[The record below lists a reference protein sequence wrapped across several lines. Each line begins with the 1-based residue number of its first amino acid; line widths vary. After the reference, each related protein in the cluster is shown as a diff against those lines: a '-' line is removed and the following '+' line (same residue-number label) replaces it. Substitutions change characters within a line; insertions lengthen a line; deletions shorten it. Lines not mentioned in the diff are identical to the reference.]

1 MPYSDINPLDW
12 STVQPHVDALLAT
25 ELGRDNV
32 ESWLQRWGD
41 LTAILHETRSQ
52 IYRDVSE
59 NTADEEAEKRFL
71 LFVEQIMPQTRIAD
85 QALKKKLLAFED
97 YTPQADGDRPG
108 PMVMMMKRFRTEAV
122 IFREENVLLQSELTK
137 LGNEYE
143 KLVGGMTIEWK
154 GEEETMPQARLHLR
168 EEDRATREKAWRLE
182 MARFAEERDK
192 LNELYL
198 QMLLLRRQ
206 VAKNAGFDNYRDYRW
221 KEFARFDYTPDD
233 CFTFHDAIEH
243 EVVPRAAQLYAERAE
258 KLGLDP
264 LRPWDTEVDL
274 HGEPLRPFEDAAE
287 LEEGCYRIFQR
298 VDPLLAE
305 YFTAMRD
312 GFLDLASRPNKAP
325 GGFCSSF
332 PIRRK
337 PYIFMNAV
345 GTHRD
350 VSTLLHEGGH
360 AFHFMESSQ
369 QPLIWN
375 YGGPMEFNEVAS
387 MAMELLS
394 APYLEKSKGGFYEE
408 ADARRAH
415 AEQLRG
421 IVRFLPYM
429 AVVDAFQHW
438 VYAASSHD
446 VAAASSHDVAAAS
459 SHDVAADAPQDVTAA
474 DLDTKW
480 SELWDRF
487 MVGIDHS
494 GLQAEKETGW
504 HRKLHIFSVPFYYIE
519 YGLAQLGALQVWRN
533 ALTDQSRAV
542 ADYRA
547 ALALG
552 DTRPLPELF
561 SAAGAT
567 FAFDRETVGDLMTLI
582 FEKLAELEA

>member
-1 MPYSDINPLDW
+1 MPYLDINPLDW

-25 ELGRDNV
+25 ELSRDNAG
-32 ESWLQRWGD
+32 SWLQRWSD
-41 LTAILHETRSQ
+41 LTAILHESRSQ

-71 LFVEQIMPQTRIAD
+71 LFVEQIMPQARIAD

-97 YTPQADGDRPG
+97 YTPQADAG
-108 PMVMMMKRFRTEAV
+108 MMMKRFRTEAS
-122 IFREENVLLQSELTK
+122 IFREENVPLQSELTK

-143 KLVGGMTIEWK
+143 KLVGGMTIEWEGK
-154 GEEETMPQARLHLR
+154 EETMPQARLHLR
-168 EEDRATREKAWRLE
+168 DEDRATREKAWRLE
-182 MARFAEERDK
+182 MARFGAERDG

-198 QMLLLRRQ
+198 QMLSLRRQ
-206 VAKNAGFDNYRDYRW
+206 AAKNAGFDNYRDYRW
-221 KEFARFDYTPDD
+221 KELARFDYTPDD

-274 HGEPLRPFEDAAE
+274 HGELLRPFEDAAE

-325 GGFCSSF
+325 GGYCSSF
-332 PIRRK
+332 PVRRK

-345 GTHRD
+345 GIHRD
-350 VSTLLHEGGH
+350 VGTLLHEGGH
-360 AFHFMESSQ
+360 AFHFMESSR

-375 YGGPMEFNEVAS
+375 YSGPMEFNEVAS

-394 APYLEKSKGGFYEE
+394 APYLEKSEGGFYGE

-438 VYAASSHD
+438 VYAD
-446 VAAASSHDVAAAS
+446 T
-459 SHDVAADAPQDVTAA
+459 PQDVTAA
-474 DLDTKW
+474 DLDAKW

-487 MVGIDHS
+487 MVGIDHG

-504 HRKLHIFSVPFYYIE
+504 HRKLHIFSDPFYYVE

-533 ALTDQSRAV
+533 ALTDQSKAV

-552 DTRPLPELF
+552 DTRPIPELF

-567 FAFDRETVGDLMTLI
+567 FAFDRQTVGDLMTLV

>member
-1 MPYSDINPLDW
+1 
-12 STVQPHVDALLAT
+12 
-25 ELGRDNV
+25 
-32 ESWLQRWGD
+32 
-41 LTAILHETRSQ
+41 
-52 IYRDVSE
+52 
-59 NTADEEAEKRFL
+59 
-71 LFVEQIMPQTRIAD
+71 
-85 QALKKKLLAFED
+85 
-97 YTPQADGDRPG
+97 
-108 PMVMMMKRFRTEAV
+108 
-122 IFREENVLLQSELTK
+122 
-137 LGNEYE
+137 
-143 KLVGGMTIEWK
+143 
-154 GEEETMPQARLHLR
+154 
-168 EEDRATREKAWRLE
+168 
-182 MARFAEERDK
+182 MASFGEERDK

-198 QMLLLRRQ
+198 QMLSLRRQ

-233 CFTFHDAIEH
+233 CFTFHNAIEH
-243 EVVPRAAQLYAERAE
+243 EVIPRAGQLYTQRAE
-258 KLGLDP
+258 KLDLDT

-274 HGEPLRPFEDAAE
+274 HGDTLHPFEDAAE
-287 LEEGCYRIFQR
+287 LEEGVYRIFQQ
-298 VDPLLAE
+298 VDPVLAG
-305 YFTAMRD
+305 YFAVMRD
-312 GFLDLASRPNKAP
+312 GFLDLASRANKAP
-325 GGFCSSF
+325 GGHCSSF
-332 PIRRK
+332 PVSHK

-345 GTHRD
+345 GIHRD

-375 YGGPMEFNEVAS
+375 YGSPMEFSEVAS

-394 APYLEKSKGGFYEE
+394 APYLERSKGGFYGE
-408 ADARRAH
+408 ADTRRAY

-438 VYAASSHD
+438 VY
-446 VAAASSHDVAAAS
+446 V
-459 SHDVAADAPQDVTAA
+459 DAPQGVMAA
-474 DLDTKW
+474 DLDAKW

-487 MVGIDHS
+487 MVGIDYS

-504 HRKLHIFSVPFYYIE
+504 QRKVHIFSVPFYYVE

-533 ALTDQSRAV
+533 ALTDQSKAV
-542 ADYRA
+542 ANYRA

-552 DTRPLPELF
+552 DTRPVPELF

-567 FAFDRETVGDLMTLI
+567 FAFDRQTVGGLMTLI

>member
-12 STVQPHVDALLAT
+12 STVQPHVDELLAA
-25 ELGRDNV
+25 ELSRDNA
-32 ESWLQRWGD
+32 ESWLQQWSD
-41 LTAILHETRSQ
+41 LTAILGESRSQ
-52 IYRDVSE
+52 INRDVSE

-71 LFVEQIMPQTRIAD
+71 LFVEQIMPQAKIAA
-85 QALKKKLLAFED
+85 QALKNKLLAFED
-97 YTPQADGDRPG
+97 YTPQADA
-108 PMVMMMKRFRTEAV
+108 VMMMKRFRTEAS

-143 KLVGGMTIEWK
+143 KLVGGMTIEWEGK
-154 GEEETMPQARLHLR
+154 EETMPQARLHLR
-168 EEDRATREKAWRLE
+168 DKDRAAREKAWRLM
-182 MARFAEERDK
+182 MARFGAERDR

-198 QMLLLRRQ
+198 QMLSLRRQ
-206 VAKNAGFDNYRDYRW
+206 VAKNAGFDNYRDYQW

-258 KLGLDP
+258 KLGLDTIS
-264 LRPWDTEVDL
+264 PWDTEVDL

-298 VDPLLAE
+298 VDPVLAE
-305 YFTAMRD
+305 HFTAMRD

-332 PIRRK
+332 PVRRK

-350 VSTLLHEGGH
+350 VGTLLHEGGH

-394 APYLEKSKGGFYEE
+394 APYLERSKGGFYKET
-408 ADARRAH
+408 DARRAH

-446 VAAASSHDVAAAS
+446 VAA
-459 SHDVAADAPQDVTAA
+459 DAPQDVAAA
-474 DLDTKW
+474 DLNAKW

-487 MVGIDHS
+487 MVGIEYG
-494 GLQAEKETGW
+494 GLPAEKETGW
-504 HRKLHIFSVPFYYIE
+504 HRKQHIFSDPFYYVE

-533 ALTDQSRAV
+533 ALTDQSQAV

-582 FEKLAELEA
+582 FGKLAELEA

>member
-1 MPYSDINPLDW
+1 MPYSDIKPLDW

-71 LFVEQIMPQTRIAD
+71 VLVEQIMPQAKIAA
-85 QALKKKLLAFED
+85 QALKNKLLAFED
-97 YTPQADGDRPG
+97 HTPQADAA
-108 PMVMMMKRFRTEAV
+108 MMMKRFRTEAV

-182 MARFAEERDK
+182 MARFGAERDR

-198 QMLLLRRQ
+198 QMLSLRRQ
-206 VAKNAGFDNYRDYRW
+206 AAENAGFDNYRDYRW

-258 KLGLDP
+258 KLGLDT
-264 LRPWDTEVDL
+264 LSPWDTEVDL

-312 GFLDLASRPNKAP
+312 GFLDLASRQW
-325 GGFCSSF
+325 S
-332 PIRRK
+332 
-337 PYIFMNAV
+337 
-345 GTHRD
+345 
-350 VSTLLHEGGH
+350 
-360 AFHFMESSQ
+360 
-369 QPLIWN
+369 
-375 YGGPMEFNEVAS
+375 AS
-387 MAMELLS
+387 C
-394 APYLEKSKGGFYEE
+394 
-408 ADARRAH
+408 
-415 AEQLRG
+415 Q
-421 IVRFLPYM
+421 
-429 AVVDAFQHW
+429 
-438 VYAASSHD
+438 
-446 VAAASSHDVAAAS
+446 
-459 SHDVAADAPQDVTAA
+459 T
-474 DLDTKW
+474 T
-480 SELWDRF
+480 
-487 MVGIDHS
+487 
-494 GLQAEKETGW
+494 
-504 HRKLHIFSVPFYYIE
+504 
-519 YGLAQLGALQVWRN
+519 
-533 ALTDQSRAV
+533 
-542 ADYRA
+542 
-547 ALALG
+547 
-552 DTRPLPELF
+552 
-561 SAAGAT
+561 
-567 FAFDRETVGDLMTLI
+567 
-582 FEKLAELEA
+582 

>member
-12 STVQPHVDALLAT
+12 STVQPHVDALLAA
-25 ELGRDNV
+25 ELSRDNA
-32 ESWLQRWGD
+32 ESWLQRWSD
-41 LTAILHETRSQ
+41 LTAILHESRSQ

-71 LFVEQIMPQTRIAD
+71 LFVEQIMPQARIAD

-97 YTPQADGDRPG
+97 YTPQADAG
-108 PMVMMMKRFRTEAV
+108 MMMKRFRTEAS
-122 IFREENVLLQSELTK
+122 IFREENVPLQSELTK

-143 KLVGGMTIEWK
+143 KLVGGMTIEWEGK
-154 GEEETMPQARLHLR
+154 EETMPQARLHLR
-168 EEDRATREKAWRLE
+168 DEDRATREKAWRLE
-182 MARFAEERDK
+182 MARFGAERDG

-198 QMLLLRRQ
+198 QMLSLRRQ
-206 VAKNAGFDNYRDYRW
+206 AAKNAGFDNYRDYRW
-221 KEFARFDYTPDD
+221 KELARFDYTPDD

-274 HGEPLRPFEDAAE
+274 HGELLRPFEDAAE

-305 YFTAMRD
+305 HFTAMRD

-332 PIRRK
+332 PISRR

-345 GTHRD
+345 GIHRD
-350 VSTLLHEGGH
+350 VGTLLHEGGH
-360 AFHFMESSQ
+360 AFHFMESSR

-394 APYLEKSKGGFYEE
+394 APYLEKSEGGFYGE

-438 VYAASSHD
+438 VYAD
-446 VAAASSHDVAAAS
+446 T
-459 SHDVAADAPQDVTAA
+459 PQDVTAA
-474 DLDTKW
+474 DLDAKW

-487 MVGIDHS
+487 MVGIDHG

-504 HRKLHIFSVPFYYIE
+504 HRKLHIFSDPFYYVE

-533 ALTDQSRAV
+533 ALTDQSKAV

-552 DTRPLPELF
+552 DTRPIPELF

-567 FAFDRETVGDLMTLI
+567 FAFDRQTVGDLMTLV

>member
-1 MPYSDINPLDW
+1 MPYLDINPLDW

-25 ELGRDNV
+25 ELSRDNAG
-32 ESWLQRWGD
+32 SWLQRWSD
-41 LTAILHETRSQ
+41 LTAILHESRSQ

-71 LFVEQIMPQTRIAD
+71 LFVEQIMPQAKIAA
-85 QALKKKLLAFED
+85 QALRNKLLAFED
-97 YTPQADGDRPG
+97 YTPQADT
-108 PMVMMMKRFRTEAV
+108 VMMMKRFRTEAS
-122 IFREENVLLQSELTK
+122 IFREENVPLQSELTK

-143 KLVGGMTIEWK
+143 KLVGGMTIEWEGK
-154 GEEETMPQARLHLR
+154 EETMPQARLHLR
-168 EEDRATREKAWRLE
+168 EKDRAAREKAWRLM
-182 MARFAEERDK
+182 MARFGVERDR

-198 QMLLLRRQ
+198 QMLSLRRQ
-206 VAKNAGFDNYRDYRW
+206 AAKNAGFDNYRDYRW
-221 KEFARFDYTPDD
+221 KELARFDYTPDD

-258 KLGLDP
+258 KLGLDT
-264 LRPWDTEVDL
+264 LCPWDTEVDL
-274 HGEPLRPFEDAAE
+274 HGQPLHPFEDAAE

-325 GGFCSSF
+325 GGYCSSF
-332 PIRRK
+332 PVRRK

-345 GTHRD
+345 GIHRD
-350 VSTLLHEGGH
+350 VGTLLHEGGH
-360 AFHFMESSQ
+360 AFHFMESSR

-394 APYLEKSKGGFYEE
+394 APYLEKSEGGFYGE

-438 VYAASSHD
+438 VYAD
-446 VAAASSHDVAAAS
+446 T
-459 SHDVAADAPQDVTAA
+459 PQDVTAA
-474 DLDTKW
+474 DLDAKW

-487 MVGIDHS
+487 MVGIDHG

-504 HRKLHIFSVPFYYIE
+504 HRKLHIFSDPFYYVE

-533 ALTDQSRAV
+533 ALTDQSKAV

-552 DTRPLPELF
+552 DTRPIPELF

-567 FAFDRETVGDLMTLI
+567 FAFDRQTVGDLMTLV

>member
-12 STVQPHVDALLAT
+12 STVQAHVNALLAT
-25 ELGRDNV
+25 ELSRDNA
-32 ESWLQRWGD
+32 ESWLQRWSD
-41 LTAILHETRSQ
+41 LTAILHESRSQ
-52 IYRDVSE
+52 IYREVSE
-59 NTADEEAEKRFL
+59 NTADEKAEKRFL
-71 LFVEQIMPQTRIAD
+71 LFVEQIMPQAKIAA
-85 QALKKKLLAFED
+85 QALKNKLLAFED
-97 YTPQADGDRPG
+97 YTPQADA
-108 PMVMMMKRFRTEAV
+108 VMMMKRFRTEAS
-122 IFREENVLLQSELTK
+122 IFREENVRLQSELMK

-143 KLVGGMTIEWK
+143 KLVGGMTIEWEGK
-154 GEEETMPQARLHLR
+154 EETMPQATLHLR
-168 EEDRATREKAWRLE
+168 EKDRAAREKPWRLM
-182 MARFAEERDK
+182 MARFGAERDR

-198 QMLLLRRQ
+198 QMLSLRRQ
-206 VAKNAGFDNYRDYRW
+206 VAKNASFDNYRDYRW

-243 EVVPRAAQLYAERAE
+243 EVVPRAVQLYAERAE
-258 KLGLDP
+258 KLGLDM
-264 LRPWDTEVDL
+264 LSPWDTEVDL

-298 VDPLLAE
+298 VDPVLAE

-332 PIRRK
+332 PVRRK

-350 VSTLLHEGGH
+350 VGTLLHEGGH

-375 YGGPMEFNEVAS
+375 YGSPMEFCEVAS

-394 APYLEKSKGGFYEE
+394 APYLEKSNGGFYEE
-408 ADARRAH
+408 ADAHRAH

-421 IVRFLPYM
+421 IIRFLPYM
-429 AVVDAFQHW
+429 AVADAFQHW
-438 VYAASSHD
+438 VY
-446 VAAASSHDVAAAS
+446 V
-459 SHDVAADAPQDVTAA
+459 DAPQDVVAA
-474 DLDTKW
+474 DLDAKW

-487 MVGIDHS
+487 MVGIDYS

-504 HRKLHIFSVPFYYIE
+504 HRKEHIFSVPFYYVE

-533 ALTDQSRAV
+533 ALTDQSQAV

-582 FEKLAELEA
+582 CEKLAELER

>member
-12 STVQPHVDALLAT
+12 GTVRPHVDALLAT
-25 ELGRDNV
+25 VLSHDNV
-32 ESWLQRWGD
+32 ESWLQQWSD
-41 LTAILHETRSQ
+41 LTAVLHESRSQ
-52 IYRDVSE
+52 IHREVSE
-59 NTADEEAEKRFL
+59 NTADEEAEKRFIV
-71 LFVEQIMPQTRIAD
+71 FVEQIMPQAKIAD
-85 QALKKKLLAFED
+85 QALKSKLLAFED
-97 YTPQADGDRPG
+97 YSPSADNA
-108 PMVMMMKRFRTEAV
+108 MMMKRFRTEAS
-122 IFREENVLLQSELTK
+122 IFREENVPLQSELTK

-143 KLVGGMTIEWK
+143 KLVGGMTIEWE

-168 EEDRATREKAWRLE
+168 DKDRTTREKAWRLE
-182 MARFAEERDK
+182 MARFGAERDK
-192 LNELYL
+192 LNKLYL
-198 QMLLLRRQ
+198 QMLSLRRQ
-206 VAKNAGFDNYRDYRW
+206 VAKNAGFDNYRGYRW

-243 EVVPRAAQLYAERAE
+243 EVVPRAALLYAERAE

-264 LRPWDTEVDL
+264 LRPWDIEVDL

-287 LEEGCYRIFQR
+287 LEEGSYRIFQQ
-298 VDPLLAE
+298 VDPVLAE
-305 YFTAMRD
+305 HFTVMRD

-325 GGFCSSF
+325 GGYCSSF
-332 PIRRK
+332 PVRHK

-394 APYLEKSKGGFYEE
+394 APYLEKSEGGFYEK
-408 ADARRAH
+408 ADARRAY
-415 AEQLRG
+415 AEQLGG

-438 VYAASSHD
+438 VY
-446 VAAASSHDVAAAS
+446 V
-459 SHDVAADAPQDVTAA
+459 DAPQDVTAA
-474 DLDTKW
+474 DLDAKW

-487 MVGIDHS
+487 MVGIDYS
-494 GLQAEKETGW
+494 GLQMEKKTGW
-504 HRKLHIFSVPFYYIE
+504 HRKEHIFSYPFYYIE

-533 ALTDQSRAV
+533 ALTDQSKAV

-547 ALALG
+547 TLALG
-552 DTRPLPELF
+552 DTKPLPDLF
-561 SAAGAT
+561 SAAGTT
-567 FAFDRETVGDLMTLI
+567 FAFDRQTVGDLMTLV
-582 FEKLAELEA
+582 FAKLAELEV